1 MDHLLSI
8 ASILATAGSLLV
20 NQAAPVPYTH
30 GSTGYDIS
38 FPQCGVAYP
47 AGAFG
52 IVGTVGWMVVLPA
65 LAGIALGRYLDTH
78 LNGGIF
84 WTLSLLMLGL
94 TLGCAAAWRHVKEVG
109 KE

>member
-1 MDHLLSI
+1 MKPESREDRFVS
-8 ASILATAGSLLV
+8 AV
-20 NQAAPVPYTH
+20 KKQAEKSRRSRPPNLW
-30 GSTGYDIS
+30 
-38 FPQCGVAYP
+38 
-47 AGAFG
+47 GAFG

-65 LAGIALGRYLDTH
+65 LAGIALGRYLDTG

-84 WTLSLLMLGL
+84 WTLLLLMLGL